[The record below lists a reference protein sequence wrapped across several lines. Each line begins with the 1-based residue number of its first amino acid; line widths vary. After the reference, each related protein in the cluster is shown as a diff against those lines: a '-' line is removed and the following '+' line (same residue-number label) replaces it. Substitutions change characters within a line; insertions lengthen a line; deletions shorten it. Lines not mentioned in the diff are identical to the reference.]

1 MVMRKNA
8 GTGMNLECSIVTVGS
23 EQVKTNGQIHTDA
36 GV

>member
-1 MVMRKNA
+1 M
-8 GTGMNLECSIVTVGS
+8 GMNLEYSIVTVGL